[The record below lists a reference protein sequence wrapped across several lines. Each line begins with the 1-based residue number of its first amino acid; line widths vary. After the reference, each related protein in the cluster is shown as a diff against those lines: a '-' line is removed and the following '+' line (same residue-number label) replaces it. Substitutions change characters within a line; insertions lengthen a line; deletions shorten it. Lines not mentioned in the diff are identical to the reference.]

1 VSVALDPDL
10 VIALGT
16 RTNGDGGE
24 ELLPPGF
31 IAAWQQLSD
40 AGVRVVGMR
49 DSPRHPHDVPNCIAH
64 HGVEQ
69 CSVARATVYSDD
81 LFERSEPLLPAGVSL
96 LDTSSYFCDGIVCP
110 ALIGNIWVY
119 LDTGHVTATYMRTVA
134 PLLERDLTALA
145 GW

>member
-1 VSVALDPDL
+1 
-10 VIALGT
+10 
-16 RTNGDGGE
+16 
-24 ELLPPGF
+24 
-31 IAAWQQLSD
+31 
-40 AGVRVVGMR
+40 M
-49 DSPRHPHDVPNCIAH
+49 PNCIAH

-119 LDTGHVTATYMRTVA
+119 LDTGHVTPTYMRTVA
-134 PLLERDLTALA
+134 PSLERDLTAVT